1 MDNARNFNGKTIIEL
16 CAKWKIKHLN
26 TSLYRPK
33 MNGVVKATNKNI
45 KKIIHKMVVT
55 RHDWLPYALHLYRIA
70 VRTSTSATPYLLVYG
85 MEVVMPLKVEIS
97 SLRVLMESDQEEV
110 DWVRI
115 RYEQLNMINKKR
127 LAAIFMVIILSE
139 QDLYERVWVERIRN
153 SCHLSMKPK

>member
-1 MDNARNFNGKTIIEL
+1 
-16 CAKWKIKHLN
+16 
-26 TSLYRPK
+26 

-110 DWVRI
+110 D
-115 RYEQLNMINKKR
+115 
-127 LAAIFMVIILSE
+127 
-139 QDLYERVWVERIRN
+139 
-153 SCHLSMKPK
+153 